1 MLFSLFQY
9 IQKGEN
15 WSRGSCKDKRNCAI
29 LMNSNLLRQER
40 YIMSQEKVDKYKKEK
55 ATGKS
60 FRKEKR
66 EPSFWRNWLLV
77 QLPLLW
83 WDGLAILLMEYLQ
96 GKTLTKKKQWLPQ
109 RWTPQQLLTTY
120 PSFQGM
126 LKKQNKTRRAA
137 ICSIQNC
144 CP

>member
-1 MLFSLFQY
+1 
-9 IQKGEN
+9 
-15 WSRGSCKDKRNCAI
+15 
-29 LMNSNLLRQER
+29 
-40 YIMSQEKVDKYKKEK
+40 MSQEKVDKYKKEK
-55 ATGKS
+55 ANREKLQK
-60 FRKEKR
+60 REKR
-66 EPSFWRNWLLV
+66 TLFLEKLAIGA
-77 QLPLLW
+77 LPLLW

-120 PSFQGM
+120 PSLQGM
-126 LKKQNKTRRAA
+126 LKKQNKTKRAA

>member
-1 MLFSLFQY
+1 
-9 IQKGEN
+9 
-15 WSRGSCKDKRNCAI
+15 
-29 LMNSNLLRQER
+29 
-40 YIMSQEKVDKYKKEK
+40 MSQEKVDKYKKEK
-55 ATGKS
+55 ANREKLQK
-60 FRKEKR
+60 REKR
-66 EPSFWRNWLLV
+66 TLFLEK
-77 QLPLLW
+77 
-83 WDGLAILLMEYLQ
+83 LAIGAVAIVMVGWIGYSAY
-96 GKTLTKKKQWLPQ
+96 GVLTREDPDEEKQWLPQ